1 METEIKKKEQT
12 MMCAEYLKFKDKN
25 MKINNDRPTLNN
37 IKIKS
42 LNNQMVS
49 KRENGI
55 TLIALVVTIVV
66 LLILAG
72 ITISLV
78 FSENGIIAKAKE
90 AAEKT
95 NQAAI
100 NEQEQMNEVA
110 GYLDNMLNEI
120 GGNGE
125 EPNPPKPTLPS
136 DGSYSEEK
144 GVNTPNLGEGMTP
157 IKWDETKNDWV
168 ETNGSDQSGITME
181 KQKVQESGQMQ
192 RRQME
197 VCGYGYQGMHIV

>member
-78 FSENGIIAKAKE
+78 FGSNGVIQKA
-90 AAEKT
+90 
-95 NQAAI
+95 
-100 NEQEQMNEVA
+100 
-110 GYLDNMLNEI
+110 
-120 GGNGE
+120 
-125 EPNPPKPTLPS
+125 
-136 DGSYSEEK
+136 
-144 GVNTPNLGEGMTP
+144 
-157 IKWDETKNDWV
+157 
-168 ETNGSDQSGITME
+168 
-181 KQKVQESGQMQ
+181 
-192 RRQME
+192 
-197 VCGYGYQGMHIV
+197 